1 MYKLSDIAERV
12 EMSTEATMRLLN
24 EMRESDELQS
34 SFDGDIITFVEQEKE
49 NEEKLFLEMEALEKR
64 TQCLKDSIAQLDRKW
79 V

>member
-1 MYKLSDIAERV
+1 
-12 EMSTEATMRLLN
+12 MSTEATMRLLN